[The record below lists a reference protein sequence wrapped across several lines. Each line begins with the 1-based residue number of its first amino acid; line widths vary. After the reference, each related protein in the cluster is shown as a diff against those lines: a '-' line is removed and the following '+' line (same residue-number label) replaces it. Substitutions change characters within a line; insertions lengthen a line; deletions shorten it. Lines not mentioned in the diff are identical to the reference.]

1 MASKEQTPFPLTKA
15 TSPISGYYMIRC
27 NTSPTSARHV
37 LGQENQVQKSLLIKF
52 VLPSSATSRDQR
64 TNPHQSLGHIN
75 HTHTKPHPEIVIAK
89 LCKWDEAFIFHVH
102 IVLKVMVSMGNEKM
116 KKLSLRFYLRKWGDE
131 SGLQL
136 STSGVCFPLWSS
148 GWFLPEALY
157 EHLPITAVRR
167 RPSWNR
173 GGAMPL

>member
-64 TNPHQSLGHIN
+64 TNPRQSLGHIN
-75 HTHTKPHPEIVIAK
+75 HTHKTPPRNSD
-89 LCKWDEAFIFHVH
+89 C
-102 IVLKVMVSMGNEKM
+102 KVMQVRWSFHIPRSHCFKGHGKYGKWEDEKTW
-116 KKLSLRFYLRKWGDE
+116 RFYLREWGDE